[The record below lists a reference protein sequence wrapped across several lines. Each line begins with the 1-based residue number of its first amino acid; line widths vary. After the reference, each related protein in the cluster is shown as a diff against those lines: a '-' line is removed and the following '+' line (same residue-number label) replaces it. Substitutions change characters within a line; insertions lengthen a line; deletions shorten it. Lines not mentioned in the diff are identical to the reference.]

1 MSSETLQTH
10 GAPIALIGL
19 MGCGKSTV
27 GRELSRACGF
37 PFLDTDA
44 VIEQQ
49 IGSSIRDIFATRGEA
64 HFRALETALLRYIEN
79 SPELHPT
86 IISTGGGIVLPRENR
101 EILRR
106 MGFTVWLDVD
116 VPNLLLRTARSSN
129 RPLLSDETQR
139 EATLTR
145 LLQQRRSFYE
155 QSCHLRID
163 SSAMQ
168 VQEVV
173 DLILSQARAFFAAR
187 S

>member
-64 HFRALETALLRYIEN
+64 HLLRYIEN
-79 SPELHPT
+79 SLELHPT

-106 MGFTVWLDVD
+106 IGFTVWLDVD

-129 RPLLSDETQR
+129 RPLLSDEPQR